1 MYSRRKKDM
10 DAFEQIIGQLLVEE
24 KYWVRHSVKIDLTP
38 EEKRYINKPSTP
50 RPEIDIVAYNTTTDT
65 IYLLEVKSYL
75 DSPGVV
81 SEHVAIEQDE
91 QSGRYKLLTA
101 MNYRTTLAKRLHADW
116 CKSGHIRKSTRISFG
131 LIAGKVY
138 RNRELELRRYFQKQ
152 GWLFWGPSEIKS
164 RILRLS
170 QKGYENNTVTIAAK
184 ILTRV

>member
-1 MYSRRKKDM
+1 M

-38 EEKRYINKPSTP
+38 DEKRSINKPSTP

-65 IYLLEVKSYL
+65 IFLLEAKSYL

-81 SEHVAIEQDE
+81 FEHVAIQQDE

-101 MNYRTTLAKRLHADW
+101 KNYRETLAKRLHKDW
-116 CKSGHIRKSTRISFG
+116 CRSGHILKSTRISFG

-138 RNRELELRRYFQKQ
+138 RNREDELNKYFEKR
-152 GWLFWGPSEIKS
+152 GWLFWGPAEIKS

-170 QKGYENNTVTIAAK
+170 ENGYENNPVTIAAK
-184 ILTRV
+184 ILIR

>member
-1 MYSRRKKDM
+1 M

-38 EEKRYINKPSTP
+38 EEKRSINKPSTP
-50 RPEIDIVAYNTTTDT
+50 RPEIDIVAYNTITDT

-81 SEHVAIEQDE
+81 YEHVAIEQDE

-101 MNYRTTLAKRLHADW
+101 KNYRETLAKRLHQDW

-138 RNRELELRRYFQKQ
+138 RNRELELREYFEKQ
-152 GWLFWGPSEIKS
+152 GWLFWGPAEIKS
-164 RILRLS
+164 QILRLS
-170 QKGYENNTVTIAAK
+170 EKGYENNAVTIAAK
-184 ILTRV
+184 ILTRGQ

>member
-1 MYSRRKKDM
+1 
-10 DAFEQIIGQLLVEE
+10 
-24 KYWVRHSVKIDLTP
+24 
-38 EEKRYINKPSTP
+38 
-50 RPEIDIVAYNTTTDT
+50 
-65 IYLLEVKSYL
+65 VKSYL

>member
-10 DAFEQIIGQLLVEE
+10 DAFEQIIGQLLIEE

-38 EEKRYINKPSTP
+38 EEKRTIKKPLTP
-50 RPEIDIVAYNTTTDT
+50 RPEIDIVPYNTATDK

-75 DSPGVV
+75 HSPGVV
-81 SEHVAIEQDE
+81 YEQVAIEQDE

-101 MNYRTTLAKRLHADW
+101 KNYRDTLAKRLHADW
-116 CKSGHIRKSTRISFG
+116 CKSGHIRKCTKISFG

-138 RNRELELRRYFQKQ
+138 RNREPELREYFENQ
-152 GWLFWGPSEIKS
+152 GWLFWGPAEIKS

-170 QKGYENNTVTIAAK
+170 EKGFENNSVTIAAK
-184 ILTRV
+184 ILTRG